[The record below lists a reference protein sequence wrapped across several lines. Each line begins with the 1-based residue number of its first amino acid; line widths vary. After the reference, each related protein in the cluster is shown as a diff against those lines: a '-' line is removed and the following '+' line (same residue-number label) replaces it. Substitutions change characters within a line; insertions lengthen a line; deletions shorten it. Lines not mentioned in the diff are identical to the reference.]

1 MTRIEPHQNFE
12 KCRSK
17 RLSLNLIGWRI
28 KTKPPERGF
37 SVVGNSLVGK
47 SRCQGLPK
55 ATSLLATSVAQ
66 SSFTAL
72 AT

>member
-1 MTRIEPHQNFE
+1 MSLKKILAEPH
-12 KCRSK
+12 
-17 RLSLNLIGWRI
+17 RLEN
-28 KTKPPERGF
+28 KNQPPERGF

-72 AT
+72 VT